1 MQAIRQLLKHL
12 VGPRTPVTVASTME
26 TRVLTCDPSSITFGE
41 DGSVSISA
49 PDSEAAL
56 RAASDILTK
65 DKGVVVFPTETVYG
79 LGAAALDP
87 FAVSLIYSTKGRPS
101 DNPLIVHISSKA
113 MLQSLLPPSY
123 TIPPTYTKLIDA
135 FWPGPLTLLFPA
147 NPGVV
152 PSKVTAGHPTVAVRM
167 PSHPVARALIT
178 LANLPLAAPSA
189 NSSGKPSPTKAE
201 HVAAD
206 LHGRVSLILDGGP
219 CDVGLESTVVD
230 GLAADGHLRVL
241 RPGGVMVE
249 DLERIVEGTAVRV
262 LVHRRDYKD
271 EQQEAAPSTPGMKYR
286 HYAPR
291 SPVYLLMQT
300 STANTDLNIGVEK
313 VPSVREAIP
322 SLLTQ
327 LPTQLPCAAARE
339 LGQAGARAV
348 KVGLL
353 SCPDSPLTA
362 AIGNLA
368 CEWSDRAGSRVRVEW
383 IRRSLGGLG
392 EPSVTARVLFDGLI
406 SLDQEGVEVILVEGI
421 EETREGLAVMNRVR
435 KAAGETV
442 WVRV

>member
-1 MQAIRQLLKHL
+1 MQAIRQLLKRL
-12 VGPRTPVTVASTME
+12 VGSRTFITVAPTME
-26 TRVLTCDPSSITFGE
+26 TRVSSCDPSTITFSE

-49 PDSEAAL
+49 PDTEAAL

-65 DKGVVVFPTETVYG
+65 DKSVVVFPTETVYG
-79 LGAAALDP
+79 LGASALDP
-87 FAVSLIYSTKGRPS
+87 SAVSLIYSTKGRPS
-101 DNPLIVHISSKA
+101 DNPLIVHIASKA

-123 TIPPTYTKLIDA
+123 TIPPTYIKLMDA
-135 FWPGPLTLLFPA
+135 FWPGPLTLLFPT
-147 NPGVV
+147 NPRVV

-167 PSHPVARALIT
+167 PSHPVARALIM
-178 LANLPLAAPSA
+178 LANIPLAAPSA

-201 HVAAD
+201 HVATD
-206 LHGRVSLILDGGP
+206 LQGRVSLILDGGP

-241 RPGGVMVE
+241 RPGGVTVE
-249 DLERIVEGTAVRV
+249 DLERVIEGNGIRV
-262 LVHRRDYKD
+262 LVHRRDYND

-300 STANTDLNIGVEK
+300 STASVDSTFLEEAEK
-313 VPSVREAIP
+313 VLPVRGAIA
-322 SLLTQ
+322 SLLAR
-327 LPTQLPCAAARE
+327 LPCAAARE
-339 LGQAGARAV
+339 LGQAGARPV

-362 AIGNLA
+362 ALSTPE
-368 CEWSDRAGSRVRVEW
+368 CEGSDGAGSRVRVEW
-383 IRRSLGGLG
+383 IRRALGAVG
-392 EPSVTARVLFDGLI
+392 EPSITARVLFDGLI
-406 SLDQEGVEVILVEGI
+406 SLDQEGVDVILVEGI

>member
-1 MQAIRQLLKHL
+1 
-12 VGPRTPVTVASTME
+12 ME
-26 TRVLTCDPSSITFGE
+26 TRVLACDPSSITFSE

-49 PDSEAAL
+49 PDTEAAL

-65 DKGVVVFPTETVYG
+65 DKSVVVFPTETVYG
-79 LGAAALDP
+79 LGASALDP
-87 FAVSLIYSTKGRPS
+87 SAVSLIYSTKGRPS

-113 MLQSLLPPSY
+113 ILESLLPPSY
-123 TIPPTYTKLIDA
+123 TIPPTYIKLMDA

-147 NPGVV
+147 NPCVV

-178 LANLPLAAPSA
+178 MANLPLAAPSA

-201 HVAAD
+201 HVTAD
-206 LHGRVSLILDGGP
+206 LQGRVSLVLDGGA

-241 RPGGVMVE
+241 RPGGVTVE
-249 DLERIVEGTAVRV
+249 DLERVVEGSGVRV

-271 EQQEAAPSTPGMKYR
+271 EQQEATPSTPGMKYR

-291 SPVYLLMQT
+291 SPVYLLMRS
-300 STANTDLNIGVEK
+300 STASADPNSGAEK
-313 VPSVREAIP
+313 VPSVREAIA
-322 SLLTQ
+322 SLLA
-327 LPTQLPCAAARE
+327 QLPCAAVRE

-353 SCPDSPLTA
+353 SCPDSPLTVA
-362 AIGNLA
+362 LGTPE
-368 CEWSDRAGSRVRVEW
+368 CEGSDGAGSRVRVEW
-383 IRRSLGGLG
+383 VRRALGALG

-406 SLDQEGVEVILVEGI
+406 SLDQEGVDVILVEGI
-421 EETREGLAVMNRVR
+421 EETHEGLAVMNRVR

>member
-1 MQAIRQLLKHL
+1 MQAIRQLLNRL
-12 VGPRTPVTVASTME
+12 IGPRILVTAVSTME
-26 TRVLTCDPSSITFGE
+26 TRVLTCDPFSITFSD

-49 PDSEAAL
+49 PDTEAAL

-65 DKGVVVFPTETVYG
+65 DKSVVVFPTETVYG
-79 LGAAALDP
+79 LGATALDP
-87 FAVSLIYSTKGRPS
+87 SAVSLIYSTKGRPS

-123 TIPPTYTKLIDA
+123 TIPPTYTKLMDA

-147 NPGVV
+147 NPSVV
-152 PSKVTAGHPTVAVRM
+152 PGKVTAGHPTVAVRM

-178 LANLPLAAPSA
+178 LANMPLAAPSA
-189 NSSGKPSPTKAE
+189 NSSGRPSPTKAE
-201 HVAAD
+201 HVAVD
-206 LHGRVSLILDGGP
+206 LQGRVSLILDGGP
-219 CDVGLESTVVD
+219 CIVGLESTVVD

-249 DLERIVEGTAVRV
+249 DLERIVEGTGVRV
-262 LVHRRDYKD
+262 LVHRRDYED

-300 STANTDLNIGVEK
+300 STASTDFKLGAEK
-313 VPSVREAIP
+313 VPSVREAIA
-322 SLLTQ
+322 SLL
-327 LPTQLPCAAARE
+327 TQLPCAAARE
-339 LGQAGARAV
+339 PGEAGARAV

-362 AIGNLA
+362 ALGTLA
-368 CEWSDRAGSRVRVEW
+368 CEGSDRAGSRVRVEW
-383 IRRSLGGLG
+383 IRHALGGLG

-406 SLDQEGVEVILVEGI
+406 SLDQEGVDVILVEGI

-435 KAAGETV
+435 KAAGETM

>member
-1 MQAIRQLLKHL
+1 MQAIRQLLKRL
-12 VGPRTPVTVASTME
+12 VGPRTLVTIAPTME
-26 TRVLTCDPSSITFGE
+26 TRVLTCDPSSITFSE

-49 PDSEAAL
+49 PDTQAAL
-56 RAASDILTK
+56 LAASDILTE

-87 FAVSLIYSTKGRPS
+87 SAVSLIYSTKGRPS

-123 TIPPTYTKLIDA
+123 TIPPTYTKLMDA

-152 PSKVTAGHPTVAVRM
+152 PNKVTAGHPTVAVRM

-178 LANLPLAAPSA
+178 LADMPLAAPSA

-201 HVAAD
+201 HVIAD
-206 LHGRVSLILDGGP
+206 LQGRVSLILDGGP

-241 RPGGVMVE
+241 RPGGAIVE
-249 DLERIVEGTAVRV
+249 DLQRIVEGTGVRV
-262 LVHRRDYKD
+262 LVHHRDYKD

-300 STANTDLNIGVEK
+300 STASTDFKIEAEK
-313 VPSVREAIP
+313 APSVREAIA
-322 SLLTQ
+322 SLL
-327 LPTQLPCAAARE
+327 TQLPCAAARE

-383 IRRSLGGLG
+383 IRRALGGLG

>member
-1 MQAIRQLLKHL
+1 MQAIRQLLKRL
-12 VGPRTPVTVASTME
+12 VGSRNLVATVPTME
-26 TRVLTCDPSSITFGE
+26 TRVLPCDPSSITFIDE
-41 DGSVSISA
+41 ESVSISA
-49 PDSEAAL
+49 PATEAAL

-65 DKGVVVFPTETVYG
+65 DKSVVAFPTETVYG
-79 LGAAALDP
+79 LGATALDP
-87 FAVSLIYSTKGRPS
+87 SAVSLIYSTKGRPS

-123 TIPPTYTKLIDA
+123 TIPPTYTKLMDA
-135 FWPGPLTLLFPA
+135 FWPGPLTLLFPS

-152 PSKVTAGHPTVAVRM
+152 PSKVTAGHPIVAVRM
-167 PSHPVARALIT
+167 PSHPVARALIM
-178 LANLPLAAPSA
+178 LANVPLAAPSA

-206 LHGRVSLILDGGP
+206 LQGRVSLILDGGP

-241 RPGGVMVE
+241 RPGGVTAE
-249 DLERIVEGTAVRV
+249 DLERIVEGTGVNV

-271 EQQEAAPSTPGMKYR
+271 EQQEVAPSTPGMKYR

-291 SPVYLLMQT
+291 SPVYLLMQR
-300 STANTDLNIGVEK
+300 STASAESNLQAEK
-313 VPSVREAIP
+313 VLSVGEAIA
-322 SLLTQ
+322 SILTQ
-327 LPTQLPCAAARE
+327 IPCAAARE
-339 LGQAGARAV
+339 RGEPGARAV

-362 AIGNLA
+362 VLA
-368 CEWSDRAGSRVRVEW
+368 ALECEGSDGAGSRVRVEW
-383 IRRSLGGLG
+383 IRRALGGLG

-406 SLDQEGVEVILVEGI
+406 SLDQEGVDVILVEGI

-435 KAAGETV
+435 KAACETV

>member
-1 MQAIRQLLKHL
+1 MQAIRRLLNRL
-12 VGPRTPVTVASTME
+12 VGTRTLVTAASTME
-26 TRVLTCDPSSITFGE
+26 TRVLNCDPYSITFSE

-49 PDSEAAL
+49 PDTEFAL
-56 RAASDILTK
+56 RTASEILTK
-65 DKGVVVFPTETVYG
+65 DKNVVVFPTETVYG
-79 LGAAALDP
+79 LGASALDP
-87 FAVSLIYSTKGRPS
+87 SAVSLIYSTKGRPS
-101 DNPLIVHISSKA
+101 DNPLIVHISSRA

-123 TIPPTYTKLIDA
+123 IIPSTYAKLMDA

-147 NPGVV
+147 NPDVV
-152 PSKVTAGHPTVAVRM
+152 PSIVTAGHPTVAVRE
-167 PSHPVARALIT
+167 PSHPVARALIA
-178 LANLPLAAPSA
+178 LANTPLAAPSA

-206 LHGRVSLILDGGP
+206 LHGRVSLILDGGA

-241 RPGGVMVE
+241 RPGGVTVE
-249 DLERIVEGTAVRV
+249 DLERVIEGSGVKV

-271 EQQEAAPSTPGMKYR
+271 EQQEAAPTTPGMKYR

-300 STANTDLNIGVEK
+300 NSGSTDSKLGAEK
-313 VPSVREAIP
+313 VPSVREAIT
-322 SLLTQ
+322 SLLD
-327 LPTQLPCAAARE
+327 QLPCAAVGE
-339 LGQAGARAV
+339 AGARPV

-362 AIGNLA
+362 ALGTP
-368 CEWSDRAGSRVRVEW
+368 EYEGGDEAGLRVRVEW
-383 IRRSLGGLG
+383 SRRALGALG

-406 SLDQEGVEVILVEGI
+406 SLDQEGVDVILVEGV
-421 EETREGLAVMNRVR
+421 EETHEGLAVMNRVR
-435 KAAGETV
+435 KAAAETV

>member
-1 MQAIRQLLKHL
+1 MQAIRQLLKRL
-12 VGPRTPVTVASTME
+12 VGSRNLVATVPTME
-26 TRVLTCDPSSITFGE
+26 TRVLPCDPSSITFIDE
-41 DGSVSISA
+41 ESVSISA
-49 PDSEAAL
+49 PATEAAL
-56 RAASDILTK
+56 RAASDILTQ
-65 DKGVVVFPTETVYG
+65 DRSVVVFPTETVYG
-79 LGAAALDP
+79 LGASALDP
-87 FAVSLIYSTKGRPS
+87 SAVSLIYSTKGRPS

-123 TIPPTYTKLIDA
+123 TIPPTYTKLMDA
-135 FWPGPLTLLFPA
+135 FWPGPLTLLFPS

-167 PSHPVARALIT
+167 PSHPVALALIM
-178 LANLPLAAPSA
+178 LANVPLAAPSA

-206 LHGRVSLILDGGP
+206 LQGRVSLILDGGP
-219 CDVGLESTVVD
+219 CDIGLESTVVD

-241 RPGGVMVE
+241 RPGGVTVE
-249 DLERIVEGTAVRV
+249 DLEKIVEGTGISV

-291 SPVYLLMQT
+291 SPVYLLMQR
-300 STANTDLNIGVEK
+300 STASADSNLGAEN
-313 VPSVREAIP
+313 VPSVGEAIA
-322 SLLTQ
+322 SILTQ
-327 LPTQLPCAAARE
+327 IPCAAVRE
-339 LGQAGARAV
+339 RGEPGARAV

-362 AIGNLA
+362 VLA
-368 CEWSDRAGSRVRVEW
+368 ALEREGSDRAGSRVQVEW
-383 IRRSLGGLG
+383 IRRALGDLG

-406 SLDQEGVEVILVEGI
+406 SLDQEGVDVILVEGI

-435 KAAGETV
+435 KAACETV